1 MKTVESLFDEE
12 EFLRWMKQAEH
23 TLTSA
28 QGDAAEGDYG
38 WACFKAQQA
47 AEYAAKS
54 LLRGLG
60 LPAFG
65 HSVLGLVG
73 EMEKRELPITEEV
86 RQCARTL
93 DRHYIPPRY
102 PNAYPAGSPFEF
114 YDRQTA
120 EKAIACAQE
129 VLKALQE
136 ARERCA

>member
-1 MKTVESLFDEE
+1 MTESLFDEE

-47 AEYAAKS
+47 AEYAAKA

-65 HSVLGLVG
+65 HSILGLVG
-73 EMEKRELPITEEV
+73 EMEEQGLRILQDIEAKQPDMVLTTDDDALTWV
-86 RQCARTL
+86 GL
-93 DRHYIPPRY
+93 KVNDIPVVFNGVNGDP
-102 PNAYPAGSPFEF
+102 G
-114 YDRQTA
+114 
-120 EKAIACAQE
+120 K
-129 VLKALQE
+129 
-136 ARERCA
+136 

>member
-12 EFLRWMKQAEH
+12 EFSRWMKQAEH

-28 QGDAAEGDYG
+28 QGDATGGDYG
-38 WACFKAQQA
+38 WACFKAQQT
-47 AEYAAKS
+47 AEYAAKGV
-54 LLRGLG
+54 LRGLG

-65 HSVLGLVG
+65 HSVLGLVR
-73 EMEKRELPITEEV
+73 EIENRELPITEEV

-102 PNAYPAGSPFEF
+102 PNAYPAGSPFEY
-114 YDRQTA
+114 YDRETA

-129 VLKALQE
+129 VLKAVQE

>member
-1 MKTVESLFDEE
+1 MIESLFDDE
-12 EFLRWMKQAEH
+12 EFLRWMRQAEH
-23 TLTSA
+23 TLNSA

-38 WACFKAQQA
+38 WACFKAQQS
-47 AEYAAKS
+47 AEYAAKA

-73 EMEKRELPITEEV
+73 EMERQGLSITEEV

-114 YDRQTA
+114 YDRETA
-120 EKAIACAQE
+120 EEAIACAQA
-129 VLKALQE
+129 VLKIVQE
-136 ARERCA
+136 ARDRYA

>member
-1 MKTVESLFDEE
+1 MKTVESFFDEE
-12 EFLRWMKQAEH
+12 EFLRWMGQAEH
-23 TLTSA
+23 TVNSA

-47 AEYAAKS
+47 AEYAAKA

-65 HSVLGLVG
+65 HSVLGLAG
-73 EMEKRELPITEEV
+73 EMEKQGIPITEEI

-102 PNAYPAGSPFEF
+102 PVAYPVGSPFEF
-114 YDRQTA
+114 YDRETA
-120 EKAIACAQE
+120 DKAVACAQV
-129 VLKALQE
+129 VLEAVQE
-136 ARERCA
+136 AKERCA

>member
-1 MKTVESLFDEE
+1 MKTVESLFDGE
-12 EFLRWMKQAEH
+12 EFSRWMKQAEH
-23 TLTSA
+23 TLNSA
-28 QGDAAEGDYG
+28 QGDAARGDYG

-47 AEYAAKS
+47 AEYATKA

-73 EMEKRELPITEEV
+73 EIENQGLPITEDI

-102 PNAYPAGSPFEF
+102 PDAYPVGSPFEF
-114 YDRQTA
+114 YDRETA
-120 EKAIACAQE
+120 EKATACTQE
-129 VLKALQE
+129 VLEVVQE
-136 ARERCA
+136 AKERCA

>member
-1 MKTVESLFDEE
+1 MIESLFDEE

-28 QGDAAEGDYG
+28 QGDATEGDYG

-47 AEYAAKS
+47 AEYAAKA

-73 EMEKRELPITEEV
+73 EMERQGLSITEEV

-102 PNAYPAGSPFEF
+102 ANAYPAGSPFEY
-114 YDRQTA
+114 YDQETA
-120 EKAIACAQE
+120 EEAIACAQTVLE
-129 VLKALQE
+129 VVQE
-136 ARERCA
+136 ARERYA

>member
-1 MKTVESLFDEE
+1 MNTVDSLFDEE

-28 QGDAAEGDYG
+28 QRDATEGDYG

-47 AEYAAKS
+47 AEYATKA

-73 EMEKRELPITEEV
+73 EMEKQGLSIAEEV

-93 DRHYIPPRY
+93 DRHYIPPHY
-102 PNAYPAGSPFEF
+102 ANAYPAGSPFEY
-114 YDRQTA
+114 YDRETA
-120 EKAIACAQE
+120 EKAIACAE
-129 VLKALQE
+129 AVLRAVQE
-136 ARERCA
+136 ARERYA

>member
-1 MKTVESLFDEE
+1 MNTVDSLFDEE

-28 QGDAAEGDYG
+28 QGDATAGDYG

-47 AEYAAKS
+47 AEYAAKA

-73 EMEKRELPITEEV
+73 GMEGQGLPVTENI

-102 PNAYPAGSPFEF
+102 ANAYPAGSPFEY
-114 YDRQTA
+114 YDRETA
-120 EKAIACAQE
+120 DEAVACAQA
-129 VLKALQE
+129 VLKVVQE
-136 ARERCA
+136 SRERYA